1 MPCEF
6 GKMMIGQGE
15 DRESKTIFNKTRKGN
30 LPIVINTMTY
40 DAFIL
45 FI

>member
-1 MPCEF
+1 MPYEF
-6 GKMMIGQGE
+6 EKMTGQEE
-15 DRESKTIFNKTRKGN
+15 DRESKTIFNTTKKGN

-40 DAFIL
+40 DAFTL